1 MMHTGRFFYDGMF
14 GGHSLLGG
22 VWFWL
27 IAVGVVVAV
36 IAAIYLI
43 VKGRNV
49 QGSVQGTTG
58 ALETLDTKFVNGEI
72 TQEEYLSRKSV
83 INERR

>member
-14 GGHSLLGG
+14 GGHSFLGS

-27 IAVGVVVAV
+27 IAVGIV
-36 IAAIYLI
+36 IAIIAAVYLI
-43 VKGRNV
+43 AKGKKEAV
-49 QGSVQGTTG
+49 TTQG
-58 ALETLDTKFVNGEI
+58 ALETLDTSFAKGEI